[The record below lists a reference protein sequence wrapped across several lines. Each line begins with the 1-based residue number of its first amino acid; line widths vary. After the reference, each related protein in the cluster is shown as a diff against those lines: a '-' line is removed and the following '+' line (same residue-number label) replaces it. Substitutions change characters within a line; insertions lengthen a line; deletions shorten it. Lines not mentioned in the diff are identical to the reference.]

1 MKKQTGSVITGGF
14 ISIAVLKTMNGHS
27 DFSNNW
33 FEKILI
39 EAIYNKNNDNDHKNN
54 NGNNNKSDDNNNSS
68 NKINSNNSSNSGTNN
83 K

>member
-14 ISIAVLKTMNGHS
+14 ISIALKTMNGHS

-39 EAIYNKNNDNDHKNN
+39 EAIHNKNNDNDHKNN
-54 NGNNNKSDDNNNSS
+54 NGNNNKSNYNNNSS
-68 NKINSNNSSNSGTNN
+68 NKSNSNNSSNSSTNN